1 MFNGN
6 CISEHYNLEK
16 NWKKDQY
23 FQKYSKEKEDKRLSQ
38 TGFLKKRKKGP
49 AGVAQ

>member
-1 MFNGN
+1 METVFLSTTTWRRTGRR
-6 CISEHYNLEK
+6 ISIFK
-16 NWKKDQY
+16 
-23 FQKYSKEKEDKRLSQ
+23 SKEKEDKRISQ